1 MYTAIPRA
9 QYGNLLVRVI
19 QGLVMIVCTY
29 TCVKYLPLVFV
40 SLVSNL
46 SPLLTA
52 LFSYLFY
59 RIGLTKLDTLVLIIS
74 FGGVALLVTG
84 SLSQEEDAS

>member
-1 MYTAIPRA
+1 
-9 QYGNLLVRVI
+9 
-19 QGLVMIVCTY
+19 MIVCTY

-59 RIGLTKLDTLVLIIS
+59 RIGLTRLDTLVLIVS